1 MIFET
6 TQCCGC
12 RTCEMAC
19 SFHHKGVFGS
29 SISSIRVLDREEELG
44 FAISL
49 AEKSDGKAIVCD
61 GCKGRDELFCV
72 KYCAEGDE
80 LKEILNKFSQD
91 R

>member
-6 TQCCGC
+6 VQCCGC

-29 SISSIRVLDREEELG
+29 NISSIRVLDREEELG
-44 FAISL
+44 FAIPL
-49 AEKSDGKAIVCD
+49 AEKTAGKTIACD
-61 GCKGRDELFCV
+61 GCKGRDEPFCV
-72 KYCAEGDE
+72 KYCTEGDE
-80 LKEILNKFSQD
+80 LKEILNKFSQN